1 LPNKNMDINTALFYV
16 FSAVLLFAS
25 FRVITA
31 RSPVYAALFLVLS
44 FFSAACVWML
54 LRAEFL
60 AIALVLV
67 YVGAVMVLF
76 LFVVMMLDVGSEALR
91 EGFWAHFPVAALVGV
106 VIVLEMA
113 AVLLPGFRVIDA
125 PLADAAALKLGNTKL
140 LGIDVYTKYLYPL
153 QIAAVLL
160 LVAIIAA
167 IALTL
172 RKRKDSKYQNP
183 SDQVRVRAADRVRIV
198 RMKPLV
204 EAADAVPAVPG
215 AAASAA
221 AGDKP

>member
-1 LPNKNMDINTALFYV
+1 MNLDTALFYL

-31 RSPVYAALFLVLS
+31 RSPVYAALFLVLA
-44 FFSAACVWML
+44 FFNAACVWML

-76 LFVVMMLDVGSEALR
+76 LFVVMMLDVGSETLR
-91 EGFWAHFPVAALVGV
+91 VGFWTHFPVAALVAV
-106 VIVLEMA
+106 VIALEMA
-113 AVLLPGFRVIDA
+113 AVLLPGFRVTDVPA
-125 PLADAAALKLGNTKL
+125 TDAAALKLGNTKL
-140 LGIDVYTKYLYPL
+140 LGIEVYTRYLYPL

-172 RKRKDSKYQNP
+172 RRRKDSKYQNP
-183 SDQVRVRAADRVRIV
+183 SEQVRVRAADRMRLVK
-198 RMKPLV
+198 MKAEV
-204 EAADAVPAVPG
+204 EAPPAP
-215 AAASAA
+215 AATATAA
-221 AGDKP
+221 TAAEKKA

>member
-1 LPNKNMDINTALFYV
+1 MTTNTALFYV
-16 FSAVLLFAS
+16 FSGVLLFAAL
-25 FRVITA
+25 RVITA
-31 RSPVYAALFLVLS
+31 RSPVYAVLFLVLA
-44 FFSAACVWML
+44 FFNAACIWMM

-67 YVGAVMVLF
+67 YVGAVMVQF
-76 LFVVMMLDVGSEALR
+76 LFVVMMLDVGSESLR
-91 EGFWAHFPVAALVGV
+91 EGFWNHFPMAALVGV
-106 VIVLEMA
+106 VIALEMA
-113 AVLLPGFRVIDA
+113 AVLLPGFNVTEA
-125 PLADAAALKLGNTKL
+125 PMPNAAALKLGNTKL
-140 LGIDVYTKYLYPL
+140 LGIEVYTRYLYPL

-172 RKRKDSKYQNP
+172 RRRKDSKYQNP

-198 RMKPLV
+198 KMKAEV
-204 EAADAVPAVPG
+204 EAPAVAVP
-215 AAASAA
+215 